1 MPAALLKLD
10 HPYFFDFVD
19 SSRVDDDF
27 LLHSGFFAFF
37 SLTVFFLGLAMI
49 FSFAKQPALIGTVSL
64 ASKAVPTNAKRYIA
78 PSTLELK

>member
-1 MPAALLKLD
+1 MPAALLKLG

-19 SSRVDDDF
+19 SNRADD
-27 LLHSGFFAFF
+27 GFRPRGVLFCPFRSA
-37 SLTVFFLGLAMI
+37 GLAMI
-49 FSFAKQPALIGTVSL
+49 LTPAEQPTLIGTVSL